1 VVHGITVRA
10 WHQHGRGRIVVSLGL
25 SVAVLILSG
34 CTSSSSAQLKIRTPR
49 SGSLSAGKGAPCTP
63 TVKCFGVFL
72 QGSPANVAPITD
84 KAVPTSIASE
94 AGKQPNLVMF
104 YQAWGPTL
112 AAGIPEFIRSAQN
125 ACGAGMTPMMTWES
139 WDTSVTN
146 PDQGTAYDQPLYSLQ
161 SIINGK
167 YDAYIRQ
174 TAAAIKK
181 LNCPIAIRLDQEQNG
196 FWYPW
201 GVSNKGM
208 KGVDQP
214 TPARYVAMWRH
225 VWQIFQAEGANSNVI
240 WTWSPNQQGVPAS
253 TTSPRVL
260 AKSYPGNAY
269 VDWIA
274 LDGYFFNDPT
284 LTFSKLFGPT
294 ISQLRPYASGKP
306 LLIGETGVGGPDLSS
321 AKKASQLTNLIDS
334 VASRKSFVGFVYFD
348 QSQVITAKDEA
359 LDADWKLDQTAAS
372 RQAFSSA
379 IGSSVYGAG

>member
-1 VVHGITVRA
+1 MNRRHLVVRSTIAAGLGGLLLAMAATANAGTAELTARG
-10 WHQHGRGRIVVSLGL
+10 QHPAAAKAPAKAAAAAKG
-25 SVAVLILSG
+25 SV
-34 CTSSSSAQLKIRTPR
+34 CTKTA
-49 SGSLSAGKGAPCTP
+49 
-63 TVKCFGVFL
+63 KCYGVFL
-72 QGSPANVAPITD
+72 QGSPANLAPITD
-84 KAVPTSIASE
+84 KSKSTSVVSE
-94 AGKQPNLVMF
+94 TGKQPNMVLF
-104 YQAWGPTL
+104 FQSWGPHL
-112 AAGIPEFIRSAQN
+112 DSDIPGMISNAQK
-125 ACGAGMTPMMTWES
+125 ACNAGMTPMMTWQS
-139 WDTSVTN
+139 WDSSVTTDSGYN
-146 PDQGTAYDQPLYSLQ
+146 QPAYSLQ
-161 SIINGK
+161 TIINGK
-167 YDAYIRQ
+167 YDAYIRK

-201 GVSNKGM
+201 GVSNKLM
-208 KGVDQP
+208 KGADQP

-225 VWQIFQAEGANSNVI
+225 VWHIFQNQGANGNVI
-240 WTWSPNQQGVPAS
+240 WTWSPNRQGVPS
-253 TTSPRVL
+253 SKNSPRIL
-260 AKSYPGNAY
+260 AHSYPGNAY